1 MSTDTQAPRAVTG
14 VQPDTLDYRALNAME
29 PEQLIAW
36 ALEHFGDRAGIV
48 TSFQNTGCVM
58 VDMAHRV
65 APAMRVLTVDTMR
78 LHPETY
84 AVMQAIEDRYGI
96 TVERFQPD
104 PERVRKMVDRH
115 GEFLFFDSEDKQ
127 QYCCQIRK
135 VEPNERALK
144 TLDVWFTGL
153 RRDQSNFRQETPKV
167 SLVEREGRELLKISP
182 LADWSEEQVWQYVN
196 DHKLPYN
203 ALYDQGYTSIGCVI
217 CTTPTKP
224 WEEKRAGRWRWFN
237 TATDENGDRKECGI
251 HTYGSGI

>member
-1 MSTDTQAPRAVTG
+1 MPTLESQE
-14 VQPDTLDYRALNAME
+14 LDYRALNAMDA
-29 PEQLIAW
+29 EQLIEW
-36 ALEHFGDRAGIV
+36 AYNACGERAGIV

-58 VDMAHRV
+58 IDMAHRV
-65 APAMRVLTVDTMR
+65 APGMRVLTVDTLR

-96 TVERFQPD
+96 TVERFMPD
-104 PERVRKMVDRH
+104 SDRVNRMVEKH
-115 GEFLFFDSEDKQ
+115 GEYLFFDSEDKQ

-144 TLDVWFTGL
+144 TLDIWFTGL
-153 RRDQSNFRQETPKV
+153 RRDQSGFRQDTPKV
-167 SLVEREGRELLKISP
+167 SKVEREGRELIKICP
-182 LADWSEEQVWQYVN
+182 LADWSEEQVWAYIKE
-196 DHKLPYN
+196 HKLPYS

-237 TATDENGDRKECGI
+237 SANSDADGDRKECGI